1 MDKLFST
8 FLGLPVHALVV
19 HAVVV
24 LLPLAAIAA
33 FALAVVPGWR
43 IRFGWSTLALV
54 TVATGSVP
62 VARESG
68 QWLANALH
76 YPADFHHGQL
86 GQLVIFYAVP
96 MWALTVVLVFLE
108 RRRRGLPLVGR
119 SNSSGG
125 TAMHGGSAS
134 GGSASGGASGS
145 RGRTRRGSAVPVTLV
160 AVACAI
166 SAVLCTISVVNAGHT
181 GSDSVWTGRLPA
193 GN

>member
-96 MWALTVVLVFLE
+96 MWALTVVLVLLE

-125 TAMHGGSAS
+125 TPMHGGSAS
-134 GGSASGGASGS
+134 GGSAAS

>member
-1 MDKLFST
+1 M
-8 FLGLPVHALVV
+8 VHAG
-19 HAVVV
+19 VV

-96 MWALTVVLVFLE
+96 MWALTVVLVLLE

-125 TAMHGGSAS
+125 TPMHGGSAS
-134 GGSASGGASGS
+134 GGSAAS